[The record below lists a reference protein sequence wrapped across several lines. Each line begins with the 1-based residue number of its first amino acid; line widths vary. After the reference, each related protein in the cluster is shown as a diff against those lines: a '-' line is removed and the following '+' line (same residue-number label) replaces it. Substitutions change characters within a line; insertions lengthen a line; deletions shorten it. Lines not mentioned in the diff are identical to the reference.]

1 MIKILVTGANGQ
13 LGRSFY
19 KKHKK
24 FTNYTFLFKDK
35 ESLDISN
42 YDEVESL
49 ISYEKP
55 EVIIN
60 CAAYTAVDRA
70 ESEPDKAYEINHLA
84 VAGLAKICSKRSI
97 KLIHFSTDF
106 VFDGLGNVPYK
117 PDSKTS
123 PLGSY
128 GRTKL
133 LGEEKILEE
142 LSTALIVRTSWVYSA
157 FGKNFVKTMLRLMQ
171 ERDTVRVVEDQ
182 IGAPTWARGLAE
194 MLWASLSKDNI
205 RGIYHWSDEGIC
217 SWYQFAKAIAEEAV
231 KIGLIKRCAQVEP
244 ISSKNYKT
252 LATRPHYSVL
262 DCSSTIRDVGIS
274 PIPWRSQLKSM
285 LEDLKRNSN
294 V

>member
-1 MIKILVTGANGQ
+1 MERVLITGADGQ
-13 LGRSFY
+13 LGTELQKTGPKNFELLALGR
-19 KKHKK
+19 
-24 FTNYTFLFKDK
+24 D
-35 ESLDISN
+35 ELDIGAAEPIA
-42 YDEVESL
+42 DT
-49 ISYEKP
+49 ISQFKP
-55 EVIIN
+55 TVVIN
-60 CAAYTAVDRA
+60 AAAYTAVDQAEAEPEEAEQINSLAPGYLALACRKNRA
-70 ESEPDKAYEINHLA
+70 L
-84 VAGLAKICSKRSI
+84 
-97 KLIHFSTDF
+97 LIHISTDF
-106 VFDGLGNVPYK
+106 VFDGLGNTPYK

-157 FGKNFVKTMLRLMQ
+157 YGKNFVKTMLRLMQ

-182 IGAPTWARGLAE
+182 IGAPTWARGLAK

-252 LATRPHYSVL
+252 LATRPDYSVL
-262 DCSSTIRDVGIS
+262 DCSSTIRDIGIS
-274 PIPWRSQLKSM
+274 PLPWRSQLKSM

>member
-1 MIKILVTGANGQ
+1 MERVLITGADGQ
-13 LGRSFY
+13 LGTELQKTGPKNFELLALGRDQLDLGAAEPIADTISQ
-19 KKHKK
+19 
-24 FTNYTFLFKDK
+24 FK
-35 ESLDISN
+35 
-42 YDEVESL
+42 
-49 ISYEKP
+49 P
-55 EVIIN
+55 TAVIN
-60 CAAYTAVDRA
+60 AAAYTAVDQA
-70 ESEPDKAYEINHLA
+70 EEEPEVAEQINSLAPGYLA
-84 VAGLAKICSKRSI
+84 VACRKNRAL
-97 KLIHFSTDF
+97 LIHISTDF
-106 VFDGLGNVPYK
+106 VFDGLGNTPYK

-157 FGKNFVKTMLRLMQ
+157 YGKNFVKTMLRLMQ

-274 PIPWRSQLKSM
+274 PLPWRSQLKSM

>member
-1 MIKILVTGANGQ
+1 M
-13 LGRSFY
+13 
-19 KKHKK
+19 
-24 FTNYTFLFKDK
+24 
-35 ESLDISN
+35 
-42 YDEVESL
+42 
-49 ISYEKP
+49 
-55 EVIIN
+55 
-60 CAAYTAVDRA
+60 
-70 ESEPDKAYEINHLA
+70 
-84 VAGLAKICSKRSI
+84 
-97 KLIHFSTDF
+97 
-106 VFDGLGNVPYK
+106 
-117 PDSKTS
+117 
-123 PLGSY
+123 
-128 GRTKL
+128 
-133 LGEEKILEE
+133 
-142 LSTALIVRTSWVYSA
+142 
-157 FGKNFVKTMLRLMQ
+157 
-171 ERDTVRVVEDQ
+171 RVVEDQ

>member
-1 MIKILVTGANGQ
+1 MQRILITGADGQ
-13 LGRSFY
+13 LGTELQKTGPKNFELLALGRDQLDLGAAEPIADTISQ
-19 KKHKK
+19 
-24 FTNYTFLFKDK
+24 FK
-35 ESLDISN
+35 
-42 YDEVESL
+42 
-49 ISYEKP
+49 P
-55 EVIIN
+55 TAVIN
-60 CAAYTAVDRA
+60 AAAYTAVDQA
-70 ESEPDKAYEINHLA
+70 EEEPEVAEQINSLAPGYLA
-84 VAGLAKICSKRSI
+84 VACRKNRAL
-97 KLIHFSTDF
+97 LIHISTDF

-133 LGEEKILEE
+133 LGEEKILEA

-157 FGKNFVKTMLRLMQ
+157 YGKNFVKTMLRLMQ

>member
-1 MIKILVTGANGQ
+1 MERVLITGADGQ
-13 LGRSFY
+13 LGTELQKTGPKNFELLALGRDQLDLGAAEPIADTISQ
-19 KKHKK
+19 
-24 FTNYTFLFKDK
+24 FK
-35 ESLDISN
+35 
-42 YDEVESL
+42 
-49 ISYEKP
+49 P
-55 EVIIN
+55 TAVIN
-60 CAAYTAVDRA
+60 AAAYTAVDQAEEEPEVAEQINSLAPGYLAAACRKNRA
-70 ESEPDKAYEINHLA
+70 L
-84 VAGLAKICSKRSI
+84 
-97 KLIHFSTDF
+97 LIHISTDF

-133 LGEEKILEE
+133 LGEEKILEG

-157 FGKNFVKTMLRLMQ
+157 YGKNFVKTMLRLMQ

-194 MLWASLSKDNI
+194 MLWVSLSRDNI

>member
-1 MIKILVTGANGQ
+1 MQRILITGADGQ
-13 LGRSFY
+13 LGTELQKTGPKNFELLALGRDQLDLGAAEPIADTISQ
-19 KKHKK
+19 
-24 FTNYTFLFKDK
+24 FK
-35 ESLDISN
+35 
-42 YDEVESL
+42 
-49 ISYEKP
+49 P
-55 EVIIN
+55 TAVIN
-60 CAAYTAVDRA
+60 AAAYTAVDQA
-70 ESEPDKAYEINHLA
+70 EAEPEEAEQINSLAPGYLA
-84 VAGLAKICSKRSI
+84 VACRKNRAL
-97 KLIHFSTDF
+97 LIHISTDF
-106 VFDGLGNVPYK
+106 VFDGLGNTPYK

-157 FGKNFVKTMLRLMQ
+157 YGKNFVKTMLRLMQ

>member
-1 MIKILVTGANGQ
+1 MERVLITGADGQ
-13 LGRSFY
+13 LGTELQKTAPKIFELLALGR
-19 KKHKK
+19 
-24 FTNYTFLFKDK
+24 DQ
-35 ESLDISN
+35 LDIGAAEPIA
-42 YDEVESL
+42 DT
-49 ISYEKP
+49 ISQFKP
-55 EVIIN
+55 TAVIN
-60 CAAYTAVDRA
+60 AAAYTAVDQAEEEPEVAEQINSLAPGYLAAACRKNRA
-70 ESEPDKAYEINHLA
+70 L
-84 VAGLAKICSKRSI
+84 
-97 KLIHFSTDF
+97 LIHISTDF

-133 LGEEKILEE
+133 LGEEKILEA

-157 FGKNFVKTMLRLMQ
+157 YGKNFVKTMLRLMQ

>member
-1 MIKILVTGANGQ
+1 MQRILITGADGQ
-13 LGRSFY
+13 LGTELQKTGPKNFELLALGRDQLDLGAAEPIADTISQ
-19 KKHKK
+19 
-24 FTNYTFLFKDK
+24 FK
-35 ESLDISN
+35 
-42 YDEVESL
+42 
-49 ISYEKP
+49 P
-55 EVIIN
+55 TAVIN
-60 CAAYTAVDRA
+60 AAAYTAVDQAEEEPEVAEQINSLAPGYLAAACRKNRA
-70 ESEPDKAYEINHLA
+70 L
-84 VAGLAKICSKRSI
+84 
-97 KLIHFSTDF
+97 LIHISTDF

-133 LGEEKILEE
+133 LGEEKILAA

-157 FGKNFVKTMLRLMQ
+157 YGKNFVKTMLRLMQ

-262 DCSSTIRDVGIS
+262 DCSSTVRDVGIS

>member
-1 MIKILVTGANGQ
+1 MERVLITGADGQ
-13 LGRSFY
+13 LGTEL
-19 KKHKK
+19 KKTGPKN
-24 FTNYTFLFKDK
+24 FELLALGRDK
-35 ESLDISN
+35 LDISA
-42 YDEVESL
+42 VES
-49 ISYEKP
+49 IADTIGQFKP
-55 EVIIN
+55 TVVIN
-60 CAAYTAVDRA
+60 AAAYTAVDQAEAEPEEAKQINSLAPGYLAAACRKSRA
-70 ESEPDKAYEINHLA
+70 M
-84 VAGLAKICSKRSI
+84 
-97 KLIHFSTDF
+97 LIHISTDF
-106 VFDGLGNVPYK
+106 VFDGLGNTPYK

-142 LSTALIVRTSWVYSA
+142 LSTALIIRTSWVYSA
-157 FGKNFVKTMLRLMQ
+157 HGKNFVKTMLRLMQ

-194 MLWASLSKDNI
+194 MLWASLSKDNV

-231 KIGLIKRCAQVEP
+231 KIGLIKRSAQVEP
-244 ISSKNYKT
+244 ILSKDYKT
-252 LATRPHYSVL
+252 LATRPGYSVL
-262 DCSSTIRDVGIS
+262 DCSSTIRDFGIS
-274 PIPWRSQLKSM
+274 PFPWRAQLKSM

>member
-1 MIKILVTGANGQ
+1 MERVLITGADGQ
-13 LGRSFY
+13 LGTELQKTGPKNFELLALGR
-19 KKHKK
+19 
-24 FTNYTFLFKDK
+24 D
-35 ESLDISN
+35 ELDIGAAEPIA
-42 YDEVESL
+42 DT
-49 ISYEKP
+49 ISQFKP
-55 EVIIN
+55 TVVIN
-60 CAAYTAVDRA
+60 AAAYTAVDQAEAEPEEAEQINSLAPGYLALACRKNRA
-70 ESEPDKAYEINHLA
+70 L
-84 VAGLAKICSKRSI
+84 
-97 KLIHFSTDF
+97 LIHISTDF
-106 VFDGLGNVPYK
+106 VFDGLGSTPYK

-157 FGKNFVKTMLRLMQ
+157 YGKNFVKTMLRLMQ

-182 IGAPTWARGLAE
+182 IGAPTWARGLAK

-252 LATRPHYSVL
+252 LATRPDYSVL

-274 PIPWRSQLKSM
+274 PLPWRSQLKSM
-285 LEDLKRNSN
+285 LEDLKRNNN

>member
-1 MIKILVTGANGQ
+1 MERVLITGADGQ
-13 LGRSFY
+13 LGTELQKTGPKNFELLALGR
-19 KKHKK
+19 
-24 FTNYTFLFKDK
+24 DQ
-35 ESLDISN
+35 LDIGAAEPIA
-42 YDEVESL
+42 DT
-49 ISYEKP
+49 ISQFKP
-55 EVIIN
+55 TVVIN
-60 CAAYTAVDRA
+60 AAAYTAVDQA
-70 ESEPDKAYEINHLA
+70 EAEPEVAEQINSLAPGYLA
-84 VAGLAKICSKRSI
+84 VACRKNRAL
-97 KLIHFSTDF
+97 LIHISTDF
-106 VFDGLGNVPYK
+106 VFDGLGNFPYK

-157 FGKNFVKTMLRLMQ
+157 YGKNFVKTMLRLMQ

-252 LATRPHYSVL
+252 LATRPDYSVL
-262 DCSSTIRDVGIS
+262 DCSSTIRDIGIS
-274 PIPWRSQLKSM
+274 PRPWRSQLKSM

>member
-1 MIKILVTGANGQ
+1 MERVLITGADGQ
-13 LGRSFY
+13 LGTELQKTGPKNFELLALGR
-19 KKHKK
+19 
-24 FTNYTFLFKDK
+24 D
-35 ESLDISN
+35 ELDIGSAEAIA
-42 YDEVESL
+42 DT
-49 ISYEKP
+49 ISQFKP
-55 EVIIN
+55 TVVIN
-60 CAAYTAVDRA
+60 AAAYTAVDQA
-70 ESEPDKAYEINHLA
+70 EAEPEEAEQINSLAPGYLA
-84 VAGLAKICSKRSI
+84 VACRKNRAL
-97 KLIHFSTDF
+97 LIHISTDF
-106 VFDGLGNVPYK
+106 VFDGLGNTPYK

-157 FGKNFVKTMLRLMQ
+157 YGKNFVKTMLRLMQ

-194 MLWASLSKDNI
+194 MLWASLSKNDI

-252 LATRPHYSVL
+252 LATRPDYSVL

-274 PIPWRSQLKSM
+274 PLPWRSQLKSM

>member
-1 MIKILVTGANGQ
+1 MERVLITGADGQ
-13 LGRSFY
+13 LGTELQNTSPKNFELLALGR
-19 KKHKK
+19 
-24 FTNYTFLFKDK
+24 D
-35 ESLDISN
+35 ELDIGATQPIA
-42 YDEVESL
+42 DT
-49 ISYEKP
+49 ISQFKP
-55 EVIIN
+55 TVVIN
-60 CAAYTAVDRA
+60 AAAYTAVDQA
-70 ESEPDKAYEINHLA
+70 EAEPEEAKQIN
-84 VAGLAKICSKRSI
+84 GLAPGYLALTCRKNRAL
-97 KLIHFSTDF
+97 LIHISTDF
-106 VFDGLGNVPYK
+106 VFDGLGNTPYK

-157 FGKNFVKTMLRLMQ
+157 YGKNFVKTMLRLMQ

-182 IGAPTWARGLAE
+182 IGAPTWARGLAK

-252 LATRPHYSVL
+252 LATRPDYSVL
-262 DCSSTIRDVGIS
+262 DYSSTIRDIGIS
-274 PIPWRSQLKSM
+274 PLPWRSQLKSM

>member
-1 MIKILVTGANGQ
+1 MERVLITGADGQ
-13 LGRSFY
+13 LGTELQKTGPKNFELLALGR
-19 KKHKK
+19 
-24 FTNYTFLFKDK
+24 DQ
-35 ESLDISN
+35 LDIGAAEPIA
-42 YDEVESL
+42 DT
-49 ISYEKP
+49 ISQFKP
-55 EVIIN
+55 TAVIN
-60 CAAYTAVDRA
+60 AAAYTAVDQAEAEPEEAEQINSLAPGYLAAACRKNRA
-70 ESEPDKAYEINHLA
+70 L
-84 VAGLAKICSKRSI
+84 
-97 KLIHFSTDF
+97 LIHISTDF

-157 FGKNFVKTMLRLMQ
+157 YGKNFVKTMLRLMQ

-182 IGAPTWARGLAE
+182 IGAPTWARGLAQ

-231 KIGLIKRCAQVEP
+231 KIGLIRRCAQVEP

-252 LATRPHYSVL
+252 LATRPDYSVL
-262 DCSSTIRDVGIS
+262 DCSSTIRDIGIS
-274 PIPWRSQLKSM
+274 PRPWRSQLKSM

>member
-1 MIKILVTGANGQ
+1 MQRILITGADGQ
-13 LGRSFY
+13 LGTELQKTGPKNFELLALGRDQLDLGAAEPIADTISQ
-19 KKHKK
+19 
-24 FTNYTFLFKDK
+24 FK
-35 ESLDISN
+35 
-42 YDEVESL
+42 
-49 ISYEKP
+49 P
-55 EVIIN
+55 TAVIN
-60 CAAYTAVDRA
+60 AAAYTAVDQAEEEPEVAEQINSLAPGYLAAACRKNRA
-70 ESEPDKAYEINHLA
+70 L
-84 VAGLAKICSKRSI
+84 
-97 KLIHFSTDF
+97 LIHISTDF

-133 LGEEKILEE
+133 LGEKKILEA
-142 LSTALIVRTSWVYSA
+142 LSSALIVRTSWVYSA
-157 FGKNFVKTMLRLMQ
+157 YGKNFVKTMLRLMQ

-252 LATRPHYSVL
+252 VATRPHYSVL
-262 DCSSTIRDVGIS
+262 DCSSTVRDVGIS

>member
-1 MIKILVTGANGQ
+1 MQRILITGADGQ
-13 LGRSFY
+13 LGTELQKTGPKNFELLALGRDQLDLGAAEPIADTISQ
-19 KKHKK
+19 
-24 FTNYTFLFKDK
+24 FK
-35 ESLDISN
+35 
-42 YDEVESL
+42 
-49 ISYEKP
+49 P
-55 EVIIN
+55 TAVIN
-60 CAAYTAVDRA
+60 AAAYTAVDQAEEEPEVAEQINSLAPGYLAAACRKNRA
-70 ESEPDKAYEINHLA
+70 L
-84 VAGLAKICSKRSI
+84 
-97 KLIHFSTDF
+97 LIHISTDF

-157 FGKNFVKTMLRLMQ
+157 YGKNFVKTMLRLMQ

-262 DCSSTIRDVGIS
+262 DCSSTIRDIGIS

>member
-1 MIKILVTGANGQ
+1 MERVLITGADGQ
-13 LGRSFY
+13 LGTELQKTGPKNFELLALGRDQLDVGAAEPIADTIS
-19 KKHKK
+19 H
-24 FTNYTFLFKDK
+24 FK
-35 ESLDISN
+35 
-42 YDEVESL
+42 
-49 ISYEKP
+49 P
-55 EVIIN
+55 TAVIN
-60 CAAYTAVDRA
+60 AAAYTAVDQA
-70 ESEPDKAYEINHLA
+70 EAEPEVAEQINSLAPGYLA
-84 VAGLAKICSKRSI
+84 VACRKNRAL
-97 KLIHFSTDF
+97 LIHISTDF

-231 KIGLIKRCAQVEP
+231 KIGLIERCAQVEP

-252 LATRPHYSVL
+252 LATRPDYSVL
-262 DCSSTIRDVGIS
+262 DCSSTIRDIGIS
-274 PIPWRSQLKSM
+274 PRPWRSQLKSM

>member
-1 MIKILVTGANGQ
+1 MERVLITGADGQ
-13 LGRSFY
+13 LGTELQKTGPKNFELLALGR
-19 KKHKK
+19 
-24 FTNYTFLFKDK
+24 D
-35 ESLDISN
+35 ELDIGSAEAIA
-42 YDEVESL
+42 DT
-49 ISYEKP
+49 ISQFKP
-55 EVIIN
+55 TVVIN
-60 CAAYTAVDRA
+60 AAAYTAVDQA
-70 ESEPDKAYEINHLA
+70 EAEPEEAEQINSLAPGYLA
-84 VAGLAKICSKRSI
+84 VACRKNRAL
-97 KLIHFSTDF
+97 LIHISTDF
-106 VFDGLGNVPYK
+106 VFDGLGNTPYK

-157 FGKNFVKTMLRLMQ
+157 YGKNFVKTMLRLMQ

-194 MLWASLSKDNI
+194 MLWASLSKNDI

-252 LATRPHYSVL
+252 LATRPDYSVL

>member
-1 MIKILVTGANGQ
+1 MQRILITGADGQ
-13 LGRSFY
+13 LGTELQKTGPKNFELLALGRDQLDLGAAEPIADTISQ
-19 KKHKK
+19 
-24 FTNYTFLFKDK
+24 FK
-35 ESLDISN
+35 
-42 YDEVESL
+42 
-49 ISYEKP
+49 P
-55 EVIIN
+55 TAVIN
-60 CAAYTAVDRA
+60 AAAYTAVDQAEEEPEVAEQINSLAPGYLAAACRKNRA
-70 ESEPDKAYEINHLA
+70 S
-84 VAGLAKICSKRSI
+84 
-97 KLIHFSTDF
+97 LIHISTDF

-133 LGEEKILEE
+133 LGEEKILEA

-157 FGKNFVKTMLRLMQ
+157 HGKNFVKTMLRLMQ

-285 LEDLKRNSN
+285 LEDLKRNRN

>member
-1 MIKILVTGANGQ
+1 MERVLITGADGQ
-13 LGRSFY
+13 LGTELQKTGPKNFELLALGRDQLDLGAAEPIADTISQ
-19 KKHKK
+19 
-24 FTNYTFLFKDK
+24 FK
-35 ESLDISN
+35 
-42 YDEVESL
+42 
-49 ISYEKP
+49 P
-55 EVIIN
+55 TAVIN
-60 CAAYTAVDRA
+60 AAAYTAVDQAEEEPEVAEQINSLAPGYLAAACRKNRA
-70 ESEPDKAYEINHLA
+70 L
-84 VAGLAKICSKRSI
+84 
-97 KLIHFSTDF
+97 LIHISTDF

-133 LGEEKILEE
+133 LGEKKILEA
-142 LSTALIVRTSWVYSA
+142 LSSALIVRTSWVYSA
-157 FGKNFVKTMLRLMQ
+157 YGKNFVKTMLRLMQ

-262 DCSSTIRDVGIS
+262 DCSSTVRDVGIS

>member
-1 MIKILVTGANGQ
+1 MQRILITGADGQ
-13 LGRSFY
+13 LGTELQKTGPKNFELLALGRDQLDLGAAEPIADTISQ
-19 KKHKK
+19 
-24 FTNYTFLFKDK
+24 FK
-35 ESLDISN
+35 
-42 YDEVESL
+42 
-49 ISYEKP
+49 P
-55 EVIIN
+55 TAVIN
-60 CAAYTAVDRA
+60 AAAYTAVDQAEEEPEVAEQINSLAPGYLAAACRKNRA
-70 ESEPDKAYEINHLA
+70 L
-84 VAGLAKICSKRSI
+84 
-97 KLIHFSTDF
+97 LIHISTDF

-133 LGEEKILEE
+133 LGEEKILEA

-157 FGKNFVKTMLRLMQ
+157 YGKNFVKTMLRLMQ

-285 LEDLKRNSN
+285 LEDLKRNRN

>member
-1 MIKILVTGANGQ
+1 MQRILITGADGQ
-13 LGRSFY
+13 LGTELQKTGPKNFELLALGRDQLDLGAAEPIADTISQ
-19 KKHKK
+19 
-24 FTNYTFLFKDK
+24 FK
-35 ESLDISN
+35 
-42 YDEVESL
+42 
-49 ISYEKP
+49 P
-55 EVIIN
+55 TAVIN
-60 CAAYTAVDRA
+60 AAAYTAVDQAEEEPEVAEQINSLAPGYLAAACRKNRA
-70 ESEPDKAYEINHLA
+70 L
-84 VAGLAKICSKRSI
+84 
-97 KLIHFSTDF
+97 LIHISTDF

-133 LGEEKILEE
+133 LGEQKILEA

-157 FGKNFVKTMLRLMQ
+157 YGKNFVKTMLRLMQ

-231 KIGLIKRCAQVEP
+231 KIGLITRCAQVEP

>member
-1 MIKILVTGANGQ
+1 MERVLITGADGQ
-13 LGRSFY
+13 LGTELQKTGPKNFE
-19 KKHKK
+19 
-24 FTNYTFLFKDK
+24 FLALGRDK
-35 ESLDISN
+35 LDISA
-42 YDEVESL
+42 VEPIADT
-49 ISYEKP
+49 ISQFRP
-55 EVIIN
+55 TVVIN
-60 CAAYTAVDRA
+60 AAAYTAVDQA
-70 ESEPDKAYEINHLA
+70 EAEPEKAWKINSLAPGYLA
-84 VAGLAKICSKRSI
+84 VACRKSRAL
-97 KLIHFSTDF
+97 LIHISTDF
-106 VFDGLGNVPYK
+106 VFDGLGNTPYK

-182 IGAPTWARGLAE
+182 IGAPTWARGLAK

-252 LATRPHYSVL
+252 LATRPDYSVL
-262 DCSSTIRDVGIS
+262 DYSSTIRDIGIS
-274 PIPWRSQLKSM
+274 PLPWRSQLKSM

>member
-1 MIKILVTGANGQ
+1 MERVLITGADGQ
-13 LGRSFY
+13 LGTELQKTAPKNFELLALGR
-19 KKHKK
+19 
-24 FTNYTFLFKDK
+24 DQ
-35 ESLDISN
+35 LDIGAAEPIA
-42 YDEVESL
+42 DT
-49 ISYEKP
+49 ISQFKP
-55 EVIIN
+55 TAVIN
-60 CAAYTAVDRA
+60 AAAYTAVDQA
-70 ESEPDKAYEINHLA
+70 EAEPEVAEQINSLAPGYLA
-84 VAGLAKICSKRSI
+84 VACRKNRAL
-97 KLIHFSTDF
+97 LIHISTDF

-182 IGAPTWARGLAE
+182 IGAPTWARGLAQ

-252 LATRPHYSVL
+252 LATRPDYSVL
-262 DCSSTIRDVGIS
+262 DCSSTIRDIGIS
-274 PIPWRSQLKSM
+274 PRPWRSQLKSM

>member
-1 MIKILVTGANGQ
+1 MERILITGADGQ
-13 LGRSFY
+13 LGTELQKTGPKNFELLALGR
-19 KKHKK
+19 
-24 FTNYTFLFKDK
+24 D
-35 ESLDISN
+35 ELDIGAAQPIA
-42 YDEVESL
+42 DT
-49 ISYEKP
+49 ISQFKP
-55 EVIIN
+55 TAVIN
-60 CAAYTAVDRA
+60 AAAYTAVDQAEAEPEEAEQINSLAPGYLAAACRKNRA
-70 ESEPDKAYEINHLA
+70 L
-84 VAGLAKICSKRSI
+84 
-97 KLIHFSTDF
+97 LIHISTDF
-106 VFDGLGNVPYK
+106 VFDGLGNTPYK

-123 PLGSY
+123 PLGNY

-157 FGKNFVKTMLRLMQ
+157 YGKNFVKTMLRLMQ

-252 LATRPHYSVL
+252 LATRPDYSVL

-274 PIPWRSQLKSM
+274 SLPWRSQLKSM

>member
-1 MIKILVTGANGQ
+1 MERVLITGADGQ
-13 LGRSFY
+13 LGTELQKTGPKNFELLALGR
-19 KKHKK
+19 
-24 FTNYTFLFKDK
+24 DQ
-35 ESLDISN
+35 LDIGAAEPIA
-42 YDEVESL
+42 DT
-49 ISYEKP
+49 ISQFKP
-55 EVIIN
+55 TVVIN
-60 CAAYTAVDRA
+60 AAAYTAVDQA
-70 ESEPDKAYEINHLA
+70 EAEPEVAEQINSLAPGYLA
-84 VAGLAKICSKRSI
+84 VACRKNRAL
-97 KLIHFSTDF
+97 LIHISTDF
-106 VFDGLGNVPYK
+106 VFDGLGNFPYK

-157 FGKNFVKTMLRLMQ
+157 YGKNFVKTMLRLMQ

-231 KIGLIKRCAQVEP
+231 KIGLIERCAQVEP

-252 LATRPHYSVL
+252 LATRPDYSVL
-262 DCSSTIRDVGIS
+262 DCSSTIRDIGIS
-274 PIPWRSQLKSM
+274 PRPWRSQLKSM

>member
-1 MIKILVTGANGQ
+1 MERVLITGADGQ
-13 LGRSFY
+13 LGTELQKTGPKNFELLALGR
-19 KKHKK
+19 
-24 FTNYTFLFKDK
+24 D
-35 ESLDISN
+35 ELDIGAAEPIA
-42 YDEVESL
+42 DT
-49 ISYEKP
+49 ISQFKP
-55 EVIIN
+55 TVVIN
-60 CAAYTAVDRA
+60 AAAYTAVDQAEAEPEEAEQINSLAPGYLALACRKNRA
-70 ESEPDKAYEINHLA
+70 L
-84 VAGLAKICSKRSI
+84 
-97 KLIHFSTDF
+97 LIHISTDF
-106 VFDGLGNVPYK
+106 VFDGLGSTPYK

-157 FGKNFVKTMLRLMQ
+157 YGKNFVKTMLRLMQ

-182 IGAPTWARGLAE
+182 IGAPTWARGLAK

-231 KIGLIKRCAQVEP
+231 KIGLIQRCAQVEP

-252 LATRPHYSVL
+252 LATRPDYSVL

-274 PIPWRSQLKSM
+274 PLPWRSQLKSM
-285 LEDLKRNSN
+285 LEDLKRNNN

>member
-1 MIKILVTGANGQ
+1 MERVLITGADGQ
-13 LGRSFY
+13 LGTELQKTGPKNFELLALGRDQLDLGTAEPIADTISQ
-19 KKHKK
+19 
-24 FTNYTFLFKDK
+24 FK
-35 ESLDISN
+35 
-42 YDEVESL
+42 
-49 ISYEKP
+49 P
-55 EVIIN
+55 TAVIN
-60 CAAYTAVDRA
+60 AAAYTAVDQAEEEPEVAEQINSLAPGYLAAACRKNRA
-70 ESEPDKAYEINHLA
+70 L
-84 VAGLAKICSKRSI
+84 
-97 KLIHFSTDF
+97 LIHISTDF

-117 PDSKTS
+117 PDSKAS

-133 LGEEKILEE
+133 LGEEKILEA

-157 FGKNFVKTMLRLMQ
+157 YGKNFVKTMLRLMQ

>member
-1 MIKILVTGANGQ
+1 MQRILITGADGQ
-13 LGRSFY
+13 LGTELQKTGPKNFELLALGRDQLDLGAAEPIADTISQ
-19 KKHKK
+19 
-24 FTNYTFLFKDK
+24 FK
-35 ESLDISN
+35 
-42 YDEVESL
+42 
-49 ISYEKP
+49 P
-55 EVIIN
+55 TAVIN
-60 CAAYTAVDRA
+60 AAAYTAVDQAEEEPEVAEQINSLAPGYLAAACRKNRA
-70 ESEPDKAYEINHLA
+70 L
-84 VAGLAKICSKRSI
+84 
-97 KLIHFSTDF
+97 LIHISTDF

-133 LGEEKILEE
+133 LGEEKILEA

-157 FGKNFVKTMLRLMQ
+157 YGKNFVKTMLRLMQ

-262 DCSSTIRDVGIS
+262 DCSSTVRDVGIS

>member
-1 MIKILVTGANGQ
+1 MERVLITGADGQ
-13 LGRSFY
+13 LGTELQKTGPKNFELLALGR
-19 KKHKK
+19 
-24 FTNYTFLFKDK
+24 DQ
-35 ESLDISN
+35 LDIGAAEPIA
-42 YDEVESL
+42 DT
-49 ISYEKP
+49 ISQFKP
-55 EVIIN
+55 TAVIN
-60 CAAYTAVDRA
+60 AAAYTAVDQA
-70 ESEPDKAYEINHLA
+70 EAEPEVAEQINSLAPGYLA
-84 VAGLAKICSKRSI
+84 VACRKNRAL
-97 KLIHFSTDF
+97 LIHISTDF
-106 VFDGLGNVPYK
+106 VFDGFGNVPYK

-133 LGEEKILEE
+133 LGEEKILEA

-157 FGKNFVKTMLRLMQ
+157 YGKNFVKTMLRLMQ

-194 MLWASLSKDNI
+194 MLWASLSKENI
-205 RGIYHWSDEGIC
+205 RGIYHWSDEGKC

-252 LATRPHYSVL
+252 LATRPDYSVL

>member
-1 MIKILVTGANGQ
+1 MQRILITGADGQ
-13 LGRSFY
+13 LGTELQKTGPKNFELLALGRDQLDLGAAEPIADTISQ
-19 KKHKK
+19 
-24 FTNYTFLFKDK
+24 FK
-35 ESLDISN
+35 
-42 YDEVESL
+42 
-49 ISYEKP
+49 P
-55 EVIIN
+55 TAVIN
-60 CAAYTAVDRA
+60 AAAYTAVDQA
-70 ESEPDKAYEINHLA
+70 EEQPEVAEQINSLAPGYLA
-84 VAGLAKICSKRSI
+84 VACRKNRAL
-97 KLIHFSTDF
+97 LIHISTDF

-117 PDSKTS
+117 PDSKAS

-133 LGEEKILEE
+133 LGEEKILET

-157 FGKNFVKTMLRLMQ
+157 YGKNFVKTMLRLMQ
-171 ERDTVRVVEDQ
+171 ERETVRVVEDQ

-194 MLWASLSKDNI
+194 MLWASLSVDNI

-231 KIGLIKRCAQVEP
+231 RIGLIKRCAKVEP
-244 ISSKNYKT
+244 ILSKNYKT
-252 LATRPHYSVL
+252 LATRPDYSVL

-274 PIPWRSQLKSM
+274 PLPWRSQLKSM

>member
-1 MIKILVTGANGQ
+1 MNVN
-13 LGRSFY
+13 
-19 KKHKK
+19 
-24 FTNYTFLFKDK
+24 FTIRYLFF
-35 ESLDISN
+35 N
-42 YDEVESL
+42 
-49 ISYEKP
+49 
-55 EVIIN
+55 
-60 CAAYTAVDRA
+60 
-70 ESEPDKAYEINHLA
+70 
-84 VAGLAKICSKRSI
+84 
-97 KLIHFSTDF
+97 
-106 VFDGLGNVPYK
+106 
-117 PDSKTS
+117 
-123 PLGSY
+123 
-128 GRTKL
+128 
-133 LGEEKILEE
+133 EKILEA

-157 FGKNFVKTMLRLMQ
+157 YGKNFVKTMLRLMQ

>member
-1 MIKILVTGANGQ
+1 MERVLITGADGQ
-13 LGRSFY
+13 LGTELQKTGPKNFELLALGR
-19 KKHKK
+19 
-24 FTNYTFLFKDK
+24 D
-35 ESLDISN
+35 ELDIGAAEPIA
-42 YDEVESL
+42 DT
-49 ISYEKP
+49 ISQFKP
-55 EVIIN
+55 TVVIN
-60 CAAYTAVDRA
+60 AAAYTAVDQAEAEPEEAEQINSLAPGYLALACRKNRA
-70 ESEPDKAYEINHLA
+70 L
-84 VAGLAKICSKRSI
+84 
-97 KLIHFSTDF
+97 LIHISTDF
-106 VFDGLGNVPYK
+106 VFDGLGSTPYK

-157 FGKNFVKTMLRLMQ
+157 YGKNFVKTMLRLMQ

-182 IGAPTWARGLAE
+182 IGAPTWARGLAK

-252 LATRPHYSVL
+252 LATRPDYSVL
-262 DCSSTIRDVGIS
+262 DCSSTIRDIGIS
-274 PIPWRSQLKSM
+274 PLPWRSQLKSM

>member
-1 MIKILVTGANGQ
+1 MQRILITGADGQ
-13 LGRSFY
+13 LGTELQKTGPKNFELLALGRDQLDLGAAEPIADMISQ
-19 KKHKK
+19 
-24 FTNYTFLFKDK
+24 FK
-35 ESLDISN
+35 
-42 YDEVESL
+42 
-49 ISYEKP
+49 P
-55 EVIIN
+55 TAVIN
-60 CAAYTAVDRA
+60 AAAYTAVDQAEEEPEVAEQINSLAPGYLAAACRKNRA
-70 ESEPDKAYEINHLA
+70 L
-84 VAGLAKICSKRSI
+84 
-97 KLIHFSTDF
+97 LIHISTDF

-133 LGEEKILEE
+133 LGEKKILEA
-142 LSTALIVRTSWVYSA
+142 LSSALIVRTSWVYSA
-157 FGKNFVKTMLRLMQ
+157 YGKNFVKTMLRLMQ

>member
-1 MIKILVTGANGQ
+1 MERVLITGADGQ
-13 LGRSFY
+13 LGTELQKTGPKNFELLALGR
-19 KKHKK
+19 
-24 FTNYTFLFKDK
+24 D
-35 ESLDISN
+35 ELDIGAAEPIA
-42 YDEVESL
+42 DT
-49 ISYEKP
+49 ISQFKP
-55 EVIIN
+55 TVVIN
-60 CAAYTAVDRA
+60 AAAYTAVDQAEAEPEEAEQINSLAPGYLALACRKNRA
-70 ESEPDKAYEINHLA
+70 L
-84 VAGLAKICSKRSI
+84 
-97 KLIHFSTDF
+97 LIHISTDF
-106 VFDGLGNVPYK
+106 VFDGLGSTPYK

-157 FGKNFVKTMLRLMQ
+157 YGKNFVKTMLRLMQ

-252 LATRPHYSVL
+252 LATRPDYSVL
-262 DCSSTIRDVGIS
+262 DCSSTIRDIGIS
-274 PIPWRSQLKSM
+274 PLPWRSQLKSM

>member
-1 MIKILVTGANGQ
+1 MQRILITGADGQ
-13 LGRSFY
+13 LGTELQKTGPKNFELLALGRDQLDLGAAEPIADTISQ
-19 KKHKK
+19 
-24 FTNYTFLFKDK
+24 FK
-35 ESLDISN
+35 
-42 YDEVESL
+42 
-49 ISYEKP
+49 P
-55 EVIIN
+55 TAVIN
-60 CAAYTAVDRA
+60 AAAYTAVDQAEEEPEAAEQINSLAPGYLAAACRKNRA
-70 ESEPDKAYEINHLA
+70 L
-84 VAGLAKICSKRSI
+84 
-97 KLIHFSTDF
+97 LIHISTDF

-133 LGEEKILEE
+133 LGEEKILEA

-157 FGKNFVKTMLRLMQ
+157 HGKNFVKTMLRLMQ